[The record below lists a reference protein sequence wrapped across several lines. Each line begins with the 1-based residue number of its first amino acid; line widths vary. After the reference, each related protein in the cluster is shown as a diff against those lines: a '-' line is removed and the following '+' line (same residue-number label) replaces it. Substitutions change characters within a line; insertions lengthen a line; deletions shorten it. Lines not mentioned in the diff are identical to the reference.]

1 MTSIPTY
8 QHHSQESKSASA
20 MLSTPLSFAANIV
33 NSIYTSTANADEYLN
48 LQTPLSNK
56 FLAPTRNIDEYQNLE
71 SPKTV
76 QVGQIETF
84 ASTYQNSADNFS
96 SYSSDPNYNNNN
108 NKVTSSF
115 DASYN
120 GYQDLSVRS
129 KDFEFS
135 EAFSEGRN
143 RKKRK
148 EGKKKK
154 SLASDFANACRPAL
168 MVNKEKRDVEVD
180 SGKKDK

>member
-8 QHHSQESKSASA
+8 QHHSQESKGASA

-71 SPKTV
+71 SPKAI

-84 ASTYQNSADNFS
+84 ASAYQNSADNLN
-96 SYSSDPNYNNNN
+96 SYSSDLNYNNN
-108 NKVTSSF
+108 KITSSF

-143 RKKRK
+143 RKKKK

-154 SLASDFANACRPAL
+154 SSASDFANACRPAL
-168 MVNKEKRDVEVD
+168 MVNKEKRDLEVD